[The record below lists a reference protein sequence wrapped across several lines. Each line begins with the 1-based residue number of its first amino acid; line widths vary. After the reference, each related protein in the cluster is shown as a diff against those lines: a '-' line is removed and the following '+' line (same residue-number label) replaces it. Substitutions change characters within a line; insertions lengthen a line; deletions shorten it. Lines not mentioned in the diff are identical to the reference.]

1 MSLTISTTHLE
12 QKFIR
17 SKGETMKRWLILL
30 SLIST
35 LTYSQIYKSEVLD
48 ISTNENLIIGKT
60 NRLNFH
66 MFIVVDG
73 NNVGYDDYVK
83 LNVEDTDFIKVVN
96 LHIKNNQYRSTSD
109 GISFVDRNN
118 NLNEKIELSV
128 SGTFIFNWNK
138 NRRNIDRIENI
149 KIGYVSNEQNPL
161 LLSLPILYLNP
172 ISNVKVEII
181 EDMDLGTVFAGEKL
195 STKQGTP
202 AKIRIEGVKDKS
214 VKITIPSNIMITNSK
229 NESLDVKLSLRD
241 NGKSELIKTFN
252 TDNGQP
258 KDNSVI
264 VLDDILIDV
273 ESQTNKTSNGLYEG
287 SFVVRV
293 EYIYIYLNK
302 GVVKYMIVS

>member
-1 MSLTISTTHLE
+1 
-12 QKFIR
+12 
-17 SKGETMKRWLILL
+17 MKRWLILL

-35 LTYSQIYKSEVLD
+35 ITYSQIYKSEVLD
-48 ISTNENLIIGKT
+48 ISTNESLIIGKT

-66 MFIVVDG
+66 MSIVVDG
-73 NNVGYDDYVK
+73 NNASYDDYVK

-96 LHIKNNQYRSTSD
+96 LHIKNNKYRSTSN
-109 GISFVDRNN
+109 GVSFVDRNDR
-118 NLNEKIELSV
+118 LNDEMELTI

-138 NRRNIDRIENI
+138 NKRNINRIEDI
-149 KIGYVSNEQNPL
+149 KIGYVSSEHNPII
-161 LLSLPILYLNP
+161 LSLPIVYLNP
-172 ISNVKVEII
+172 ISNVKVEVI

-214 VKITIPSNIMITNSK
+214 VKIIIPSNIKITNSK

-241 NGKSELIKTFN
+241 NGKSELIKEFN
-252 TDNGQP
+252 TDNGKP

-264 VLDDILIDV
+264 VLNDILIDG

-293 EYIYIYLNK
+293 EYI
-302 GVVKYMIVS
+302 SE

>member
-1 MSLTISTTHLE
+1 
-12 QKFIR
+12 
-17 SKGETMKRWLILL
+17 MKRWLILL

-66 MFIVVDG
+66 MSIVVDG
-73 NNVGYDDYVK
+73 NNASYDDYVK
-83 LNVEDTDFIKVVN
+83 LNVEDTDFIKIIN
-96 LHIKNNQYRSTSD
+96 LNIKNNIYKKTFN
-109 GISFVDRNN
+109 GVSFVDRNDR
-118 NLNEKIELSV
+118 LNDKMELTI
-128 SGTFIFNWNK
+128 SGTFIFNWSKNK
-138 NRRNIDRIENI
+138 RNINRIEDI
-149 KIGYVSNEQNPL
+149 KIGYVSSEHNPII
-161 LLSLPILYLNP
+161 LSLPILYLNP
-172 ISNVKVEII
+172 ISNVKVEVV

-229 NESLDVKLSLRD
+229 NESLGVKLSLRD
-241 NGKSELIKTFN
+241 NGKSEIIKEFN
-252 TDNGQP
+252 TDNGKP
-258 KDNSVI
+258 KDNSTI
-264 VLDDILIDV
+264 VLDDILIDG

-293 EYIYIYLNK
+293 EYI
-302 GVVKYMIVS
+302 SE

>member
-1 MSLTISTTHLE
+1 
-12 QKFIR
+12 
-17 SKGETMKRWLILL
+17 MKRWLILL

-66 MFIVVDG
+66 MSIVVDG
-73 NNVGYDDYVK
+73 NNASYDDYVK

-96 LHIKNNQYRSTSD
+96 LRINNNKYRSTSN

-118 NLNEKIELSV
+118 RLNEKIELSV

-138 NRRNIDRIENI
+138 NKRNINRIEGI
-149 KIGYVSNEQNPL
+149 KIGYVNNEQNPL
-161 LLSLPILYLNP
+161 VLSLPILYLNP
-172 ISNVKVEII
+172 ISNVKVEVI

-214 VKITIPSNIMITNSK
+214 VKITIPNNIMITNSK

-241 NGKSELIKTFN
+241 NGKSEIIKEFN
-252 TDNGQP
+252 TDNGKP
-258 KDNSVI
+258 KDNSTI
-264 VLDDILIDV
+264 VLDDILIDG

-293 EYIYIYLNK
+293 EYISDQGGGVIYDCGLK
-302 GVVKYMIVS
+302 QLITKK

>member
-1 MSLTISTTHLE
+1 
-12 QKFIR
+12 
-17 SKGETMKRWLILL
+17 MKRWLILL

-66 MFIVVDG
+66 MSIVVDG
-73 NNVGYDDYVK
+73 NNASYDDYVK

-96 LHIKNNQYRSTSD
+96 LRINNNKYRSTSN

-118 NLNEKIELSV
+118 RLNEKIELSV

-138 NRRNIDRIENI
+138 NKRNINRIEGI
-149 KIGYVSNEQNPL
+149 KIGYVNNEQNPL
-161 LLSLPILYLNP
+161 VLSLPILYLNP
-172 ISNVKVEII
+172 ISNVKVEVI

-214 VKITIPSNIMITNSK
+214 VKITIPNNIMITNSK

-241 NGKSELIKTFN
+241 NGKSEIIKEFN
-252 TDNGQP
+252 TDNGKP
-258 KDNSVI
+258 KDNSTI
-264 VLDDILIDV
+264 VLDDILIDG

-293 EYIYIYLNK
+293 EYI
-302 GVVKYMIVS
+302 SD

>member
-1 MSLTISTTHLE
+1 
-12 QKFIR
+12 
-17 SKGETMKRWLILL
+17 MKRWLILL

-35 LTYSQIYKSEVLD
+35 LTYSQIYKSEVLG

-66 MFIVVDG
+66 MSIVVDG
-73 NNVGYDDYVK
+73 NNASYDDYVK

-96 LHIKNNQYRSTSD
+96 LHIKNNKYRSTSD

-118 NLNEKIELSV
+118 RLNEKIELSV

-138 NRRNIDRIENI
+138 NKRNINRIEDI
-149 KIGYVSNEQNPL
+149 KIGYVSSEHNPII
-161 LLSLPILYLNP
+161 LSLPIVSLNP
-172 ISNVKVEII
+172 ISNVKVEVI

-214 VKITIPSNIMITNSK
+214 VKITIPNNIMITNSK

-241 NGKSELIKTFN
+241 NGKSELIKEFN
-252 TDNGQP
+252 TDNGKP
-258 KDNSVI
+258 KDNSTI
-264 VLDDILIDV
+264 VLDDILIDG
-273 ESQTNKTSNGLYEG
+273 ESQTNKMSNGLYEG

-293 EYIYIYLNK
+293 EYISEQGGGVIYDCDLE
-302 GVVKYMIVS
+302 

>member
-1 MSLTISTTHLE
+1 
-12 QKFIR
+12 
-17 SKGETMKRWLILL
+17 MKRWLILL

-66 MFIVVDG
+66 MSIVVDG
-73 NNVGYDDYVK
+73 NNASYDDYVK

-96 LHIKNNQYRSTSD
+96 LHINNNKYRSTSN
-109 GISFVDRNN
+109 GISFMDRNN
-118 NLNEKIELSV
+118 RLNEKIELSV

-138 NRRNIDRIENI
+138 NKRNINRIEGI
-149 KIGYVSNEQNPL
+149 KIGYVNNEQNPL
-161 LLSLPILYLNP
+161 VLSLPILYLNP
-172 ISNVKVEII
+172 ISNVKVEVI

-241 NGKSELIKTFN
+241 NGKSEIIKEFN
-252 TDNGQP
+252 TDNGKP
-258 KDNSVI
+258 KDNSTI
-264 VLDDILIDV
+264 VLDDILIDG
-273 ESQTNKTSNGLYEG
+273 ESQTNKMSNGLYEG

-293 EYIYIYLNK
+293 EYI
-302 GVVKYMIVS
+302 SE

>member
-1 MSLTISTTHLE
+1 
-12 QKFIR
+12 
-17 SKGETMKRWLILL
+17 MKRWLILL

-48 ISTNENLIIGKT
+48 ISTNESLIIGKT

-66 MFIVVDG
+66 MSIVVEG
-73 NNVGYDDYVK
+73 NNASYDDFVK

-96 LHIKNNQYRSTSD
+96 LRIKNNKYKSTSD
-109 GISFVDRNN
+109 SISFVDRNN
-118 NLNEKIELSV
+118 RLNEKIELSV
-128 SGTFIFNWNK
+128 RGTFIFNWNK
-138 NRRNIDRIENI
+138 NRRNIDRIEDI
-149 KIGYVSNEQNPL
+149 KIGYVNNEQNPL
-161 LLSLPILYLNP
+161 VLSLPILHLNP
-172 ISNVKVEII
+172 ISNVKVEVI

-214 VKITIPSNIMITNSK
+214 VKITIPNNIMITNSK
-229 NESLDVKLSLRD
+229 NESLNVKLSLRD
-241 NGKSELIKTFN
+241 NGKSEIIKEFN
-252 TDNGQP
+252 MDNGKS

-264 VLDDILIDV
+264 ILDDILIDG

-293 EYIYIYLNK
+293 EYI
-302 GVVKYMIVS
+302 SD

>member
-1 MSLTISTTHLE
+1 
-12 QKFIR
+12 
-17 SKGETMKRWLILL
+17 MKRWLILL

-48 ISTNENLIIGKT
+48 ISTNESLIIGKT

-66 MFIVVDG
+66 MSIVVDG
-73 NNVGYDDYVK
+73 NNASYDDYVK

-96 LHIKNNQYRSTSD
+96 LHIKNNKYKGTSD
-109 GISFVDRNN
+109 GISFVDRNDR
-118 NLNEKIELSV
+118 LNDEMELTI

-138 NRRNIDRIENI
+138 NKRNINRIEDV
-149 KIGYVSNEQNPL
+149 KIGYVSSEHNPII
-161 LLSLPILYLNP
+161 LSLPIIYLNP
-172 ISNVKVEII
+172 ISNVKVEVV

-214 VKITIPSNIMITNSK
+214 VKITIPNNIMITNSK

-241 NGKSELIKTFN
+241 NGKSELIKEFN
-252 TDNGQP
+252 TDNGKP

-264 VLDDILIDV
+264 VLDDILIDG

-287 SFVVRV
+287 SFVVRI
-293 EYIYIYLNK
+293 EYI
-302 GVVKYMIVS
+302 SE

>member
-1 MSLTISTTHLE
+1 
-12 QKFIR
+12 
-17 SKGETMKRWLILL
+17 MKRWLILL